1 MLKFVILKKTFNCK
15 FLRIEIQRIWTRNN
29 VKRTYNRRGPMIQEQ
44 VLPLQTV
51 AWCKF

>member
-1 MLKFVILKKTFNCK
+1 MDLDSIKYGSETLA
-15 FLRIEIQRIWTRNN
+15 N

-51 AWCKF
+51 A